1 MQGDIVTPTLRS
13 ITLLACLLVS
23 QLAFAGQ
30 SALTIRD
37 TTLRDAP
44 FNDANVVAKVP
55 ADSPVKINKRKGG
68 WYQIKAD
75 SGKGWV
81 RMTSLRLDRFGH
93 RGNKGKG
100 KANKNKNKAAEDLG
114 QALGSGESLGD
125 LLTSSLFSTGR
136 GKSDQVSAATGI
148 GGLSEAQLKDAEPD
162 PEAVEKLDGYAV
174 SDETAQLFADKVGL
188 LSHNLDYFEAGA
200 TTGKDKSWFN
210 PDQTDNS
217 SAAEEDSP

>member
-1 MQGDIVTPTLRS
+1 MTPTLRS
-13 ITLLACLLVS
+13 ITLLACLLVGT
-23 QLAFAGQ
+23 LAVVGQ
-30 SALTIRD
+30 NALTIRD

-44 FNDANVVAKVP
+44 FNDANVVGKVS
-55 ADSPVKINKRKGG
+55 ANSAVKINKRKGG

-75 SGKGWV
+75 AGKGWV

-100 KANKNKNKAAEDLG
+100 KANKNKAAAGLG
-114 QALGSGESLGD
+114 QAVGRGESLGD

-162 PEAVEKLDGYAV
+162 PEAVEKLDSYAV

-188 LSHNLDYFEAGA
+188 LSQKLDYFEAGA

-210 PDQTDNS
+210 PDQSDNS
-217 SAAEEDSP
+217 PAEEEDSP